1 MAPLASTHASTHAQT
16 LSSDDLSTLAWVAGE
31 LQRSLDAA
39 HKSLRR
45 YLKEAQTIGVSDV
58 DSADTAI
65 LRAARVQVTKA
76 WARLSSSA

>member
-1 MAPLASTHASTHAQT
+1 MTDPGE
-16 LSSDDLSTLAWVAGE
+16 DLSALSWVVSE

-45 YLKEAQTIGVSDV
+45 FLKEAQSVGVSDV

-65 LRAARVQVTKA
+65 LRAARTQLHQGVGA
-76 WARLSSSA
+76 LELLGLSVPA